1 VNKFFSFF
9 LSFFFYFNFGVLLII
24 FHPIQWLFHFLFGR
38 TLQKKIIEVLN
49 LFLVI
54 NYKIIFSSIHF
65 KLINTIPKEKIKI
78 FVLNHQSMFEIPI
91 LIWYLRKFDPKFVGK
106 KSLGNKIPSVSM
118 YLKKGGSVLI
128 DRSNKEESLNKISR
142 FCKEVKKNN
151 WSIIIFPEGT
161 RSKSGKMKKFKKSG
175 LIKIFSELPDA
186 IIVPISINNSFKF
199 NKWNGFPIPLKIQIN
214 FKIHK
219 TLNVNK
225 NYLKT
230 IDQIENKIGEFVN

>member
-1 VNKFFSFF
+1 
-9 LSFFFYFNFGVLLII
+9 
-24 FHPIQWLFHFLFGR
+24 
-38 TLQKKIIEVLN
+38 
-49 LFLVI
+49 
-54 NYKIIFSSIHF
+54 
-65 KLINTIPKEKIKI
+65 
-78 FVLNHQSMFEIPI
+78 MFEIPI